1 MGRRR
6 RGAGWESA
14 GRWGAFREGGP
25 APLNLSLSLSRTYL
39 LVAAALLGDVA
50 LAALGLED
58 FGALLGVALGFLSH
72 DCPFR
77 FPCLSRSRTL
87 APSILSRAFR
97 PKYVTRPAFQ

>member
-6 RGAGWESA
+6 AAGWESA

-25 APLNLSLSLSRTYL
+25 APLNLSLSRAYL

-58 FGALLGVALGFLSH
+58 LGALLGVALGYLSH

-87 APSILSRAFR
+87 APSILSLPSETKVRHDA
-97 PKYVTRPAFQ
+97 